1 VDRLDRYTLASAE
14 PEALHRLARFV
25 KIDPSKCTC
34 PQCTAELI
42 ELLVRKL
49 DEMYLRG

>member
-14 PEALHRLARFV
+14 PEALHRLARYV

-34 PQCTAELI
+34 PTCTAELV

-49 DEMYLRG
+49 DELELRR